1 MKAGTP
7 TLPSTGSYKTV
18 RGRITP
24 RAEAV
29 LTWIWLI
36 CAAFVAWAQCFHNS
50 GWLCMPR
57 DTCPDVCATTS
68 CYEPSSG
75 IWVKCPTDTRTLED
89 AWSPG
94 CEMLPYDCWDFLHC
108 S

>member
-1 MKAGTP
+1 MKAATP

-24 RAEAV
+24 RAETV

-36 CAAFVAWAQCFHNS
+36 CAAFVAWAQCFYNS

-68 CYEPSSG
+68 CYEPSLG
-75 IWVKCPTDTRTLED
+75 IWVNYPTDTRTLED
-89 AWSPG
+89 AWSPS
-94 CEMLPYDCWDFLHC
+94 CEMFPYDCWDFLHC